1 MRMFIKYDEYD
12 LLELFQSEPVSIS
25 GNIDDGEL
33 IYIYKDEQ
41 NFKLILTLDVY
52 RQTISLSI
60 TFNDYVVFT
69 GDLNNVTSIK
79 KDDKLMIICVEEEE
93 KLKIK
98 FYKQVGVELL

>member
-1 MRMFIKYDEYD
+1 MSIKYDEYD

-33 IYIYKDEQ
+33 IYTYKDDQ

-52 RQTISLSI
+52 KQAISLGI
-60 TFNDYVVFT
+60 TFNDSIVFT
-69 GDLNNVTSIK
+69 GDFNNVTNII
-79 KDDKLMIICVEEEE
+79 KDDDAMVLYVGEE
-93 KLKIK
+93 KRVKVK